1 MTHSPFLLLVTL
13 LGFFIS
19 GCASIQ
25 LENAQADK
33 MKVAVKLTQDKN
45 QTEIDVRVTHGLW
58 NQPVQLT
65 EGDAYLVS
73 KTGEITTLINSNKK
87 GHYGY
92 RGPLLEDP
100 SSMTISTLGSVDFPE
115 MKQVELS
122 GQETFAG
129 QTFTEDDLLRISL
142 QPTDA
147 GERYL
152 ISEGKCSKT
161 SYQTEQQIPT
171 DAHDLELELHD
182 IMRKINRAAKANL
195 TGIIPV
201 TLRIEERYTPQWHA
215 PFIAKNIAA
224 TDAASFKVDTVGFK
238 FRASF
243 GLKLGDN
250 FFFNLANDS
259 YEDKYCH

>member
-1 MTHSPFLLLVTL
+1 MTRPPFLLPVTL
-13 LGFFIS
+13 LDFFIS

-33 MKVAVKLTQDKN
+33 MKVAVQLTQHKN
-45 QTEIDVRVTHGLW
+45 QTEIDLRVTHGLW

-65 EGDAYLVS
+65 AGDAYLVS
-73 KTGEITTLINSNKK
+73 KTGEITTLINSSQK
-87 GHYGY
+87 GHYSY
-92 RGPLLEDP
+92 RGPLLEDL
-100 SSMTISTLGSVDFPE
+100 SSMNVATLGSVNFPE
-115 MKQVELS
+115 IKQIQLN
-122 GQETFAG
+122 GQETFSG
-129 QTFTEDDLLRISL
+129 QTFTKDDLLRISL
-142 QPTDA
+142 QSTEA

-152 ISEGKCSKT
+152 ISEGKCSKH

-171 DAHDLELELHD
+171 DAYDIELELHD

-201 TLRIEERYTPQWHA
+201 TLRIEERYKPQWQS
-215 PFIAKNIAA
+215 PFIADKIAA
-224 TDAASFKVDTVGFK
+224 IDTASFKVDTVGFR

-250 FFFNLANDS
+250 FFFNLAKDN
-259 YEDKYCH
+259 YEDKYCY